1 MKIKS
6 FNYFLST
13 FLTLIIF
20 NCAHANTSN
29 DLASTTSNLE
39 KLNFNISSNRLISFE
54 MIKAKDESR
63 PTFLF
68 LPGVNRGLMSDEVA
82 LQSLSEL
89 GFGIV
94 TMNFSTQP
102 FSVSQLPSDVSPEF
116 LSKSYSL
123 VELGTEVTALT
134 NELKDKYGI
143 KNIIPVS
150 ISFSSAVSSTI
161 SSFPLMIDAAPMSS
175 AAAVNPQLENYRMS
189 LKAAEFF
196 NPIYGPG
203 ITRSLLD
210 QTYYKTWMLQVDTIV
225 EKFDLNAD
233 RKPDM
238 IKGYTVLSRAA
249 EGFIWDIKKTQP
261 TTKRIFILGKKDS
274 SVLLKNQLELVS
286 SALDAGADVLAFV
299 VVDAGHV
306 ILSDQPEVYANILN
320 YVATQDTKK
329 VTGIFEITSGEDPKF
344 FTGTEAKKYIQTL
357 IKSL

>member
-13 FLTLIIF
+13 FLTIIIF
-20 NCAHANTSN
+20 NTAHANSAN
-29 DLASTTSNLE
+29 FE
-39 KLNFNISSNRLISFE
+39 KLNFNISPNRLISIE
-54 MIKAKDESR
+54 VMEAKEASH

-68 LPGVNRGLMSDEVA
+68 LPGVNRGLLSDEAA
-82 LQSLSEL
+82 LQALAEQ

-102 FSVSQLPSDVSPEF
+102 FSVSQLPADVSPEF
-116 LSKSYSL
+116 LAKSYSL
-123 VELGTEVTALT
+123 EELGTEVTALT
-134 NELKDKYGI
+134 NELKNKYGM

-161 SSFPLMIDAAPMSS
+161 PNFPLMIDAAPMSA
-175 AAAVNPQLENYRMS
+175 AAAVNPQLENYRLS
-189 LKAAEFF
+189 LKAAEMF

-210 QTYYKTWMLQVDTIV
+210 QTYYTTWSKQVDAIV
-225 EKFDLNAD
+225 SHFELNAD

-249 EGFIWDIKKTQP
+249 EGFVWDLKKTKP

-274 SVLLKNQLELVS
+274 STLLKSQLELVS
-286 SALDAGADVLAFV
+286 KALDAGADVMAFIV
-299 VVDAGHV
+299 NEAGHV
-306 ILSDQPEVYANILN
+306 IPNDQPQAYANILN
-320 YVATQDTKK
+320 YVATQDIKN
-329 VTGIFEITSGEDPKF
+329 VNGIFEVQPGKDPKF
-344 FTGTEAKKYIQTL
+344 FKGVEAKKYIETL